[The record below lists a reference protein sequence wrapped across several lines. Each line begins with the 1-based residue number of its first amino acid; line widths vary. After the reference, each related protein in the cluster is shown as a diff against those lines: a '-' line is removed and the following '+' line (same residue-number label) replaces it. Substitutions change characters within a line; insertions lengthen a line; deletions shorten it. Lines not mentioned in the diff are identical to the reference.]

1 MLEKL
6 VYSPDNDTEVDEL
19 MVHAVS
25 NRLNNN
31 FTTQVNVQCTLMDLV
46 SVFST
51 EADKVCANKDL
62 ANSIALE
69 ALSDY
74 VAVHVSNLKISS

>member
-6 VYSPDNDTEVDEL
+6 VYNPVNDTGDNGL
-19 MVHAVS
+19 MENGVS
-25 NRLNNN
+25 NRLKSNS
-31 FTTQVNVQCTLMDLV
+31 TTQVNAQCTLMDLV
-46 SVFST
+46 SVFSI

-74 VAVHVSNLKISS
+74 VAEHVSNLKIS

>member
-6 VYSPDNDTEVDEL
+6 VYSPDNNTEVQGL
-19 MVHAVS
+19 MEYAVS
-25 NRLNNN
+25 NRLKNN
-31 FTTQVNVQCTLMDLV
+31 FTAPVNVQCTLMDLV
-46 SVFST
+46 SVFSI
-51 EADKVCANKDL
+51 EAGKICANKDL

-74 VAVHVSNLKISS
+74 VAEHVSNLKISS

>member
-6 VYSPDNDTEVDEL
+6 VYSPGNDTEVNEL
-19 MVHAVS
+19 MEHGVS
-25 NRLNNN
+25 NRLKSNS
-31 FTTQVNVQCTLMDLV
+31 TTQVNSQCTLMDLV
-46 SVFST
+46 SVFSI

-74 VAVHVSNLKISS
+74 VAEHVSNLKIS

>member
-6 VYSPDNDTEVDEL
+6 VYNPVNDTEDNGL
-19 MVHAVS
+19 MENGVS
-25 NRLNNN
+25 NRLKSNS
-31 FTTQVNVQCTLMDLV
+31 TTQVNSQCTLMDLV
-46 SVFST
+46 SVFSI

-74 VAVHVSNLKISS
+74 VAEHVSNLKISS

>member
-6 VYSPDNDTEVDEL
+6 VHSPGNDTEVNEL
-19 MVHAVS
+19 MEHTVNDRLKS
-25 NRLNNN
+25 NL
-31 FTTQVNVQCTLMDLV
+31 TTQVNTQCTLMDLV
-46 SVFST
+46 SIFT
-51 EADKVCANKDL
+51 IEADKVCANKDL

-74 VAVHVSNLKISS
+74 VAGHVSNLKISS